1 MGGRIKQK
9 QVSHSIHLREA
20 DCLGGGYEWKLQY
33 HIKGARTWEPLIK
46 VQQIL
51 PHIMYLNM
59 LSAFFI
65 EVNFIHS
72 EMYRP
77 KIYNLIN
84 FDKYRHLCNQYLK
97 HRTFSSSY
105 KVLLGPLPLIFL
117 PLGTIILNSIMIT
130 FQLEIQTN
138 KITSFFLFCFSFFLS
153 K

>member
-1 MGGRIKQK
+1 
-9 QVSHSIHLREA
+9 
-20 DCLGGGYEWKLQY
+20 
-33 HIKGARTWEPLIK
+33 
-46 VQQIL
+46 
-51 PHIMYLNM
+51 
-59 LSAFFI
+59 
-65 EVNFIHS
+65 
-72 EMYRP
+72 MYRP

-117 PLGTIILNSIMIT
+117 PLGTITLNSIMIT

-138 KITSFFLFCFSFFLS
+138 KITSFFLFSFSFFLS